1 MQKKLPPL
9 GAVRAFESSA
19 RHLSFSKAAKE
30 MFLTQGAI
38 SKQIKILE
46 EYLGKPL
53 FERVNRGLKLT
64 KKAEEYYA
72 NISVALDAI
81 SSSSLA
87 FKNHSTAKKIIT
99 VSAFTSFA
107 NYWLMP
113 RIENFQKKYPDI
125 KIYVSTA
132 YAPEAKGLVTDYD
145 ILIWGYKYKFNNL
158 KNIKIDDE
166 EMILVGAKSLVAKK
180 IKNIKDLLGYTFLQN
195 NYRPE
200 VLNDWM
206 KSSGIDSKAI
216 KNTLSFD
223 YLFMMIEGAKQG
235 LGLAFIPK
243 FFAQEL
249 IDKGILVNPLKIR
262 YKTNFAYYIVYPQQN
277 INEDVQ
283 KFSDWLL
290 DELRQNKSSGKNS
303 GKNLGD

>member
-1 MQKKLPPL
+1 MKRKLPPL
-9 GAVRAFESSA
+9 NAVKAFESSA

-46 EYLGKPL
+46 DYLGKPL

-72 NISVALDAI
+72 NIALALDSI
-81 SSSSLA
+81 SSSSSS
-87 FKNHSTAKKIIT
+87 FKDYSDSKDRTIL

-107 NYWLMP
+107 NYWLIP
-113 RIENFQKKYPDI
+113 RIEDFHKKHPDI

-132 YAPEAKGLVTDYD
+132 YAPESKGLVTDYD
-145 ILIWGYKYKFNNL
+145 ILIWGYKYKFGNL

-166 EMILVGAKSLVAKK
+166 EMVLVGAKSLISKK
-180 IKNIKDLLGYTFLQN
+180 IKNVKDLLGYTFLQN

-200 VLNDWM
+200 VLNNWM
-206 KSSGIDSKAI
+206 KSAGVNDKSI
-216 KNTLSFD
+216 KHKLSFD
-223 YLFMMIEGAKQG
+223 YLFMMIESAKQG

-249 IDKGILVNPLKIR
+249 IDKGILINPLKIR
-262 YKTNFAYYIVYPQQN
+262 YKTNFAYYIVYPHQN
-277 INEDVQ
+277 VNEDVK
-283 KFSDWLL
+283 KFSDWMIK
-290 DELRQNKSSGKNS
+290 ELHHNKPAGAAAKP
-303 GKNLGD
+303 LGG